1 MLLLPTDNS
10 DGQERHITIASR
22 TRNYRDYA
30 RLQLS
35 NSQWKCL
42 DELWQ
47 RESSWRTQSNPH
59 LKENKSS
66 KAYGIPQA
74 LPAIK
79 MASAG
84 VDYQTNPITQVR
96 WGLDYIKKRYKN
108 PCNALAHHN
117 RKNWY

>member
-1 MLLLPTDNS
+1 MLLLPTDYS

-22 TRNYRDYA
+22 TGNYRDYA
-30 RLQLS
+30 RLHLS
-35 NSQWKCL
+35 NTQWKCL

-47 RESSWRTQSNPH
+47 RESSWRTQPNPH
-59 LKENKSS
+59 LKENRSS

-74 LPAIK
+74 LPAKK

-84 VDYQTNPITQVR
+84 IDYQVNPITQVR
-96 WGLDYIKKRYKN
+96 WGLDYIKKRYKT